1 MTGKIVFSVFTEVDH
16 ANNYCK
22 KPSKVIASTVAPML
36 CSIVLLYNYINFHH
50 LAEHFTINSIANKH
64 NH

>member
-1 MTGKIVFSVFTEVDH
+1 MTGKIAFPCLQKLITQI
-16 ANNYCK
+16 ANCK

-36 CSIVLLYNYINFHH
+36 CNIVLLYNYINFHH
-50 LAEHFTINSIANKH
+50 LAEHVTMSTIANKH